1 MPDNPLLTELAEVRA
16 LLLEATRK
24 LEFATIL
31 ANNNLR
37 KIDDLEHYLKIA
49 EGRLLVIDEGRTD

>member
-49 EGRLLVIDEGRTD
+49 EGRLLVIDEDRTD